1 MKYFKSKKTMFV
13 VLTLLGIIVLIPKA
27 VVWKM

>member
-1 MKYFKSKKTMFV
+1 MKYFKSKKTRLV